1 MEDDQNNLFNTSN
14 LLRNDLEALRY
25 LNNYPNLYL
34 YDYFSDLR
42 RQVDLAAAMKL
53 LKAENIPLI
62 DNYMNIIDKINSF
75 EDECTKRLVNDE
87 FSDEIKASSL
97 RIIESIEYEFKTTDN
112 LQDIKDSIYDEA
124 YKLKKILFSNQTI
137 EFIQKDDCL
146 IKNWFSDINMDIS
159 VGKLLIIN
167 SQFFDKKGLSLIT
180 KYLNIATLKFNY
192 F

>member
-1 MEDDQNNLFNTSN
+1 MEDDQNNLFNTKN

-75 EDECTKRLVNDE
+75 ENECTKRLVNDE

-124 YKLKKILFSNQTI
+124 YKLKRILFSNQTI

-146 IKNWFSDINMDIS
+146 IKNWFSEMNMDIS

-167 SQFFDKKGLSLIT
+167 NQFFDKKGLSLIT

>member
-1 MEDDQNNLFNTSN
+1 MEDDQNNLFNTKN

-75 EDECTKRLVNDE
+75 ENECTKRLVNDE

-124 YKLKKILFSNQTI
+124 YKLKRILFSNQTI

-146 IKNWFSDINMDIS
+146 IKNWFSEMNMDIS

-167 SQFFDKKGLSLIT
+167 NQFFDKKGLSLIT
-180 KYLNIATLKFNY
+180 KYLN
-192 F
+192 

>member
-146 IKNWFSDINMDIS
+146 IKNWFSEMNMDIS